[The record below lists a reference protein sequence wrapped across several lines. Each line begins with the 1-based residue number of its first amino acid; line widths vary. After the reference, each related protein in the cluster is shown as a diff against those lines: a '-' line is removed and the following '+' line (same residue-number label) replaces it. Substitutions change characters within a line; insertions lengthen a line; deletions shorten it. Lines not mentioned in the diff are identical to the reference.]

1 MSPARVM
8 HMQRQTYEFIEVS
21 DGQFPL
27 PITLKQNNRKLARVP
42 GLVLMTTLAGL
53 IVVPQIVLAAYAFA
67 SPEVRASLIDHPW
80 ATVELA
86 VALLFWVGLV
96 CWPLRSML
104 MATICHRLVEIRDR
118 EVRVIDETPF
128 STVAWRAPLTT
139 YEGIALDVCSSLSG
153 VRYEATLVHPNSNR
167 SVVLM
172 VAERI
177 GDREIE
183 ELCRIFGLP
192 RLPAGRMRGFGPPGS
207 RNPGA
212 DLAAVAA

>member
-1 MSPARVM
+1 M

-21 DGQFPL
+21 DGQFPP
-27 PITLKQNNRKLARVP
+27 PITFKQNNRQLARLP
-42 GLVLMTTLAGL
+42 GLVLMATLAGL
-53 IVVPQIVLAAYAFA
+53 IVAPQIGLAAYALA
-67 SPEVRASLIDHPW
+67 SPEVRASLINHPW

-104 MATICHRLVEIRDR
+104 MALICHRSVEIRDG

-139 YEGIALDVCSSLSG
+139 YEGIALDVRSSLSG
-153 VRYEATLVHPNSNR
+153 IRQEATLVHPNCSR

-183 ELCRIFGLP
+183 ELCHVFDLP
-192 RLPAGRMRGFGPPGS
+192 RLPAGRMRGFGPPGT
-207 RNPGA
+207 RNPVA